1 MSTDQLGLMSERPS
15 PLAQPTPESGAAN
28 GEASAAAEAQPT
40 FDQLGLTPDLLRTVA
55 AQGYTVPTPVQAQSI
70 PLVLAGRDL
79 LAGAQTGTGK
89 TAAFVLPILQLLNA
103 NRPAPRVLAH
113 GERRPRGATL
123 LPIRC
128 LVLTPTRELALQIE
142 ESVRTYGA
150 ERPIFSTTIYGGV
163 GFDPQVRA
171 IRTGPEIVVATPG
184 RLLDHA
190 GQGTIDLSQVEI
202 LVLDEADRMLDMG
215 FIRDIRRIIALIP
228 ARRQNLLF
236 SATFSDEIQELSAGL
251 LNDPAHVQIARR
263 NAPIEL
269 VRQVVYPV
277 DRERKREL
285 LSHLIKTGRID
296 RALVFTRTKHG
307 ANRLAEQ
314 LEMDGI
320 KAGAIHGN
328 KSQGQRVRALDDFKE
343 GRVAV
348 LVATEVASRGIDIDG
363 LPHVV
368 NFEMP
373 MVAQDYVHRIG
384 RTGRAGMEG
393 DAVSLV
399 CIDENLLLAD
409 IETLL
414 RQRITREVIPGF
426 EVDRSIPRE
435 AIRQRSVG
443 GGRQGTPRPA
453 PRQPSRPARRPMFP
467 EPRPAVSVEPR
478 PQAPAGFRPAN
489 QNGFAPTRPAA
500 PAGPR
505 PMAPSGFRPAASSG
519 PRQAATMEFRRP
531 IPNDFRPSTQN
542 ARPQSAP
549 SDFRQVAQGGPRQP
563 GGFRRPTAG
572 DFDQSPQSGPR
583 REPGGFRPA
592 APGGFRGSAPTG
604 FSNSGR
610 PQSRYDSVPH
620 YDSAPREGFAP
631 RNDPQPRYDLA
642 QRHESPARPAQGP
655 AGRSYNGRP
664 AQGPAGRT
672 YDRPGISAG
681 RPAPSAGRPASGG
694 YRSGERG
701 APSASQP
708 DARIARRG
716 GRQG

>member
-1 MSTDQLGLMSERPS
+1 MSTDQLGLVAERPS
-15 PLAQPTPESGAAN
+15 PLAQPTPASESAPDAL
-28 GEASAAAEAQPT
+28 ETPAT
-40 FDQLGLTPDLLRTVA
+40 FDQLGLTPELLRAVA
-55 AQGYTVPTPVQAQSI
+55 AQGYTVPTPVQTQSI
-70 PLVLAGRDL
+70 PIVLAGRDL

-103 NRPAPRVLAH
+103 SRPAPRQLKY
-113 GERRPRGATL
+113 GERRPRGATG

-150 ERPIFSTTIYGGV
+150 ERPILSTTIYGGV

-190 GQGTIDLSQVEI
+190 GQGTIDLSSVEI

-215 FIRDIRRIIALIP
+215 FIRDIRRILALLP

-236 SATFSDEIQELSAGL
+236 SATFSDEIQELSGGL

-277 DRERKREL
+277 DRERKRAL
-285 LSHLIKTGRID
+285 LSHLIRSGRID

-314 LEMDGI
+314 LGDDGI
-320 KAGAIHGN
+320 LAAAIHGN
-328 KSQGQRVRALDDFKE
+328 KSQGQRVRALDDFKA
-343 GRVAV
+343 GRVAI
-348 LVATEVASRGIDIDG
+348 LVATEVASRGLDIDG

-368 NFEMP
+368 NFELP

-399 CIDENLLLAD
+399 CVDENTLMLD
-409 IETLL
+409 IETML

-435 AIRQRSVG
+435 PIRQRSVG

-453 PRQPSRPARRPMFP
+453 PRQASRPARRPMFP
-467 EPRPAVSVEPR
+467 ESRPAPL
-478 PQAPAGFRPAN
+478 
-489 QNGFAPTRPAA
+489 
-500 PAGPR
+500 GPR
-505 PMAPSGFRPAASSG
+505 PLSPSEFRPAASSG

-531 IPNDFRPSTQN
+531 IPNDFRQVAQGAPRQ
-542 ARPQSAP
+542 AAPGAFRRPVP
-549 SDFRQVAQGGPRQP
+549 SDFGQVAQGGPHQHARS
-563 GGFRRPTAG
+563 GFRQAAP
-572 DFDQSPQSGPR
+572 D
-583 REPGGFRPA
+583 GFA
-592 APGGFRGSAPTG
+592 APGR
-604 FSNSGR
+604 
-610 PQSRYDSVPH
+610 
-620 YDSAPREGFAP
+620 
-631 RNDPQPRYDLA
+631 PQPRYDS
-642 QRHESPARPAQGP
+642 QPRYDFQP
-655 AGRSYNGRP
+655 RP

-694 YRSGERG
+694 YRSTERSARSGSMPGER
-701 APSASQP
+701 
-708 DARIARRG
+708 IVRRG
-716 GRQG
+716 GR